1 MTEPH
6 VTRVVVTGSE
16 STGKTTLAHDLAA
29 HFNSLW
35 VREQSR
41 EYAESAKRSL
51 NAEDVSPI
59 ASQQIAAEDAAL
71 IDARRRGDN
80 WLFFDTD
87 LVSTVV
93 YARHYYGACPA
104 WIEAEAFARRGD
116 LYLMADIDI
125 PWTPDGVRDRPNAR
139 EELDQA
145 FRDAMAEFK
154 LNARHVRGL
163 GEHRLASALKCIAGQ
178 ENWS

>member
-1 MTEPH
+1 MTAPH
-6 VTRVVVTGSE
+6 VTRIVVTGSE
-16 STGKTTLAHDLAA
+16 SSGKTTLAHDLAT

-41 EYAESAKRSL
+41 SYAESAKRSL

-71 IDARRRGDN
+71 ADARRRGDN

-87 LVSTVV
+87 LISTVV

-116 LYLMADIDI
+116 LYLLAEIDI
-125 PWTPDGVRDRPNAR
+125 PWEPDGIRDRPNER
-139 EELDQA
+139 EPLDKA
-145 FRDAMAEFK
+145 FRDAMTEFK
-154 LNARHVRGL
+154 VNVRHVRGL
-163 GEHRLASALKCIAGQ
+163 GEHRLASALKAIASQ
-178 ENWS
+178 DS

>member
-1 MTEPH
+1 MTAPR

-16 STGKTTLAHDLAA
+16 STGKSTLAHDLAT

-41 EYAESAKRSL
+41 AYAESARRSL

-59 ASQQIAAEDAAL
+59 ASAQIAAEDAAL
-71 IDARRRGDN
+71 IDAQHRGDH

-87 LVSTVV
+87 LISTVV

-116 LYLMADIDI
+116 LYLLAEIDI
-125 PWTPDGVRDRPNAR
+125 PWTPDGVRDRPNER

-145 FRDAMAEFK
+145 FRDAMTEFQT
-154 LNARHVRGL
+154 NVRHVRGL
-163 GEHRLASALKCIAGQ
+163 GEHRLASALKGIASQ
-178 ENWS
+178 EG